1 MRKFRSL
8 ISIALVASMA
18 LSLAGCAGGG
28 AFSPAALAK
37 YAKGY
42 GAELYTDYEDWQ
54 DDLNGG
60 EMPKGI
66 SDGIYVNVKGDDVK
80 EAVKKVDMCTEF
92 YDKAIKEATVYI
104 VGKEKSDHEFAAIFM
119 SATYDSKDSAL
130 DAYEELAGDLEDEDS
145 EDYDKHDFD
154 DFEENGVQYSL
165 LMLEDEYWEE
175 YTYAGVYYK
184 GNTVFVAFG
193 YGENKKDVL
202 GALDETCE
210 AVGLVSPS
218 EL

>member
-18 LSLAGCAGGG
+18 LSLTGCAGGASFG
-28 AFSPAALAK
+28 PKGLAK
-37 YAKGY
+37 YAKDF

-54 DDLNGG
+54 DDLNDD
-60 EMPKGI
+60 EAPKGI
-66 SDGIYVNVKGDDVK
+66 EDGLYVNAKGDDVK
-80 EAVKKVDMCTEF
+80 EAIKKVDDLSEYYEKTM
-92 YDKAIKEATVYI
+92 KEATVFI
-104 VGKEKSDHEFAAIFM
+104 VGNDKSDHEFGTIFI

-130 DAYEELAGDLEDEDS
+130 DAYEDIADKLEDEDS
-145 EDYDKHDFD
+145 DYYDKHDFD

-175 YTYAGVYYK
+175 YTYKGVYYK
-184 GNTVFVAFG
+184 GNTVFVALG